1 MKQTLLMRLSLKV
14 SILEISTN
22 TLLTCA
28 FHLELGTMTSILG
41 DKGNIEIYKYL
52 LGQNNYDLEKAINQA
67 YNLQGMLY

>member
-1 MKQTLLMRLSLKV
+1 
-14 SILEISTN
+14 
-22 TLLTCA
+22 
-28 FHLELGTMTSILG
+28 MTSILG